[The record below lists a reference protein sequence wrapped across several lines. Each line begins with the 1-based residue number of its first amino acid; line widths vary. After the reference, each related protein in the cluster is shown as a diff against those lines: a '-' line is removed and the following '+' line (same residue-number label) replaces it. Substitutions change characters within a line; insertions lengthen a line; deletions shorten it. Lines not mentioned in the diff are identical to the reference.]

1 MLSSAPKSSRF
12 FLSVQPQTSDPTVF
26 SFHLDSIQIKLA
38 PFPFNSILLN
48 SFSRIRFP
56 FFDSAKFNSFNS
68 FQLASDQFGDFN
80 PILADNS
87 TTSNFPIGSKMTQ
100 LASGPQL
107 VPRCPPACESLRS
120 SSTSFEHLSPAG
132 RCPSDVG

>member
-38 PFPFNSILLN
+38 QFPFNSILLN

-80 PILADNS
+80 PILANNS